1 MEGHYNSTAETQ
13 QFDREWEHAK
23 RKQDAQL
30 DRIEKGISTL
40 GDMARGMQE
49 ELDKQNPVIDDI
61 DLQMDK
67 VTSRLKNNNMRLKGL
82 VTQVS
87 PDAVCCM
94 QPESCKA
101 SSGTAGHGVADVSW
115 CWAGHPASST
125 ADAGCSCR
133 LTCVCP
139 TPACCTETLHCP
151 CQG

>member
-1 MEGHYNSTAETQ
+1 MIDSLHSKPQEGYFNNTAETQ
-13 QFDREWEHAK
+13 QFEREWDHAK

-67 VTSRLKNNNMRLKGL
+67 VTSRLKSNNLRLKGL

-87 PDAVCCM
+87 
-94 QPESCKA
+94 
-101 SSGTAGHGVADVSW
+101 
-115 CWAGHPASST
+115 
-125 ADAGCSCR
+125 ADAWRCLKLVS
-133 LTCVCP
+133 
-139 TPACCTETLHCP
+139 
-151 CQG
+151 